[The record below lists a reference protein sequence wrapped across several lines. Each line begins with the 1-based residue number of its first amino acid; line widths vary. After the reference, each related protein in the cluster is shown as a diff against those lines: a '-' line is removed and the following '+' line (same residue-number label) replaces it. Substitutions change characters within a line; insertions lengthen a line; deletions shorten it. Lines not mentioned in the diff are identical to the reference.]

1 MSRSD
6 HFAATAAVENHH
18 AARPRFSF
26 IIVSYNT
33 LALTR
38 AAVSS
43 IARHAANFSHEIIL
57 VDNHS
62 TDNSVPSLRQEFP
75 QLKIIALEEN
85 RGFAAANNA
94 GAKIARGEWFILMN
108 SDTELFS
115 DTMPLLDGLL
125 RRHPELDV
133 LGGQLLNSDGSLQ
146 TSVLTNYHR
155 VRDEQRELVEV
166 SGIVGAFMVV
176 RCALWQKLNGMDEG
190 FFFYGEDADFCNRA
204 INAGAMLRW
213 SPRFRVMHHRSGSS
227 KKVNLRAI
235 VELWEGHHYLWRKE
249 MSEQEYRF
257 KVGVEVIRFFLR
269 VAWYFS
275 LALLTGFLLRT
286 FTGRLRKYTHLLK
299 WHLRGCPQGWGLK
312 PPKTQNGIKIN
323 RFA

>member
-43 IARHAANFSHEIIL
+43 IARHAVNFSHEMIL

-94 GAKIARGEWFILMN
+94 GAKIARGEWLILMN
-108 SDTELFS
+108 SDVELFA
-115 DTMPLLDGLL
+115 DTMSSVDDLLC
-125 RRHPELDV
+125 RHPELDV
-133 LGGQLLNSDGSLQ
+133 LGGQLLNPDGSLQ
-146 TSVLTNYHR
+146 TSVLLNYHR

-176 RCALWQKLNGMDEG
+176 RRELWLKLGGMDEG
-190 FFFYGEDADFCNRA
+190 FFFYGEDGDFCDRA
-204 INAGAMLRW
+204 IKAGAVLRW
-213 SPRFRVMHHRSGSS
+213 SPRFRVIHHRSGSS
-227 KKVNLRAI
+227 KKVNQRAN
-235 VELWEGHHYLWRKE
+235 VELWESQHYSWRKE
-249 MSEQEYRF
+249 MSEQEYCSNIRRWGF
-257 KVGVEVIRFFLR
+257 RFFFR
-269 VAWYFS
+269 VVWYLS
-275 LALLTGFLLRT
+275 LSLLTVFLLPS
-286 FTGRLRKYTHLLK
+286 FTVRLRKYFHLLK
-299 WHLRGCPQGWGLK
+299 WHLRGCPAGWGLRPSALEK
-312 PPKTQNGIKIN
+312 RPEKIT
-323 RFA
+323 